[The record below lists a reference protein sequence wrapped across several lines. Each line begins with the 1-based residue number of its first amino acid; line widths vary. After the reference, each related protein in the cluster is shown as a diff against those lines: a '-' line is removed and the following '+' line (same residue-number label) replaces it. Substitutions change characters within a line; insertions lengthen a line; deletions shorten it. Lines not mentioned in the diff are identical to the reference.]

1 MAVKKLDG
9 ASPSDQAFYAGK
21 VAAAKWFAANVL
33 PELAGKRAIAEATD
47 LSLMQ
52 LDEAAF

>member
-1 MAVKKLDG
+1 MSIGWGATAADPDG
-9 ASPSDQAFYAGK
+9 AGRDD
-21 VAAAKWFAANVL
+21 VL
-33 PELAGKRAIAEATD
+33 PELSARLAVTQATD